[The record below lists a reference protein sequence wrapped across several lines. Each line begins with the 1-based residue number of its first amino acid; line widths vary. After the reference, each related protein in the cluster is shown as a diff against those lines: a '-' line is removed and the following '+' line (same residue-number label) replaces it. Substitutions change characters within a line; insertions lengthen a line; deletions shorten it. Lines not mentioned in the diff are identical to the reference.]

1 MSSYVNISL
10 DLSLETVPLMDL
22 RVPRTMTLGE
32 LLQTVSESYGL
43 GLVMNNPVARLGK
56 GGRVLTIFQDLE
68 VLRDGDLLVVEA
80 L

>member
-10 DLSLETVPLMDL
+10 DLSLATIPLMDL
-22 RVPRTMTLGE
+22 RVPRTMTFGE

-43 GLVMNNPVARLGK
+43 GLVMTNPVARLGK
-56 GGRVLTIFQDLE
+56 NGCVLTIFQDLE
-68 VLRDGDLLVVEA
+68 VIRDGDLLVVES